1 MYRFILC
8 LPLCL
13 VQNGGRPESPPSE
26 NGITTGFVSNDPLP
40 VKDSLAFLE
49 KCLERYEEQGI
60 KGYRCTFQKQE
71 RIDGKLM
78 PSEETEVYYREKPY
92 SVYMHWLRGQR
103 RADSVIYVE
112 GENDDKMLV
121 HPAGVAGALVK
132 VVTRDV
138 DGPDAKQAGRYT
150 LKQLGMK
157 QGMERSLKD
166 WKAARD
172 RGDLHVDYLGVR
184 KVHETGDRLCYTL
197 RRTSEKPEEDGI
209 LERTIYIDKELWL
222 QTGVVL
228 KGEDNKLVGEYM
240 YRDIEINPTFKPDQF
255 KREALSK

>member
-40 VKDSLAFLE
+40 VKDPLAFLE

-166 WKAARD
+166 WKAARAYLLENYQLANALVEAD
-172 RGDLHVDYLGVR
+172 PKSYKAGRHLAISLEKLGELALRKGDLRGARNRVR
-184 KVHETGDRLCYTL
+184 RRIHRHGQPPRARANGRRL
-197 RRTSEKPEEDGI
+197 
-209 LERTIYIDKELWL
+209 
-222 QTGVVL
+222 
-228 KGEDNKLVGEYM
+228 
-240 YRDIEINPTFKPDQF
+240 
-255 KREALSK
+255 AA